1 MYPTESLALRG
12 ITSVSLMH
20 FPVVLVRISVLNIP
34 SVICEHTI
42 ALAIVVPCVQNPCV
56 QIRKGYVAV
65 SNFFRVPE
73 CNVGHQNVKQ
83 IAYHRSADR

>member
-1 MYPTESLALRG
+1 MYPTESLTLRG

-42 ALAIVVPCVQNPCV
+42 ALATVVPCV